1 MNLERFEQF
10 DFCNNFWTRR
20 ESFMKRIGL
29 LFACALLVCG
39 FVGAQ
44 DQKRVAEEKMAAG
57 LRLAGPPEMQD
68 AGVMFGEVTKG
79 APFSGVRTEES
90 VQTLGDGTHISH
102 KSSVSYARDSAG
114 RVRREDDEWITIY
127 DPIANVSYRLNKKN
141 HTGNKVELLRGQD
154 LDRRKVEME
163 QAQADL
169 LKQQAEQSLAEDK
182 ATRVNAVIITDQGAN
197 GYAYSI
203 RKPGTEESL
212 GSQVVNGVMAD
223 GTRVTQTIPAGDFGN
238 DRPITSVT
246 ESWYSPELHL
256 TVLYKR
262 TDPREGDVTTQY
274 TGIKRGDPDP
284 TLFQL
289 PAGYTLNQN
298 EMKRRQEEIQ

>member
-1 MNLERFEQF
+1 
-10 DFCNNFWTRR
+10 
-20 ESFMKRIGL
+20 MKRI
-29 LFACALLVCG
+29 LFVVACASLGCG
-39 FVGAQ
+39 LAVGQ
-44 DQKRVAEEKMAAG
+44 EKVVRDKLNAEQA
-57 LRLAGPPEMQD
+57 RLKLWRSDGVPEMQD
-68 AGVMFGEVTKG
+68 AGVMFGEVVKG
-79 APFSGVRTEES
+79 APFSAQRTEES
-90 VQTLGDGTHISH
+90 LQTLGDGTHISS

-127 DPIANVSYRLNKKN
+127 DPVANTSYRLNKKN
-141 HTGNKVELLRGQD
+141 HTGNKVQLLLGQD
-154 LDRRKVEME
+154 ADRQKAELE
-163 QAQADL
+163 QAQLAR
-169 LKQQAEQSLAEDK
+169 LKMQGAEQTFDLDK
-182 ATRVNAVIITDQGAN
+182 AKKENEIMVTTQGPN
-197 GYAYSI
+197 GYVLSV
-203 RKPGTEESL
+203 RRPGIEESL

-223 GTRVTQTIPAGDFGN
+223 GTKVTHTIPAGDFGN

-274 TGIKRGDPDP
+274 TGIKRGEPDP

-298 EMKRRQEEIQ
+298 QEKRRQEEIQ

>member
-1 MNLERFEQF
+1 
-10 DFCNNFWTRR
+10 
-20 ESFMKRIGL
+20 MKRIVMVL
-29 LFACALLVCG
+29 ACALLACG
-39 FVGAQ
+39 FLNAQ
-44 DQKRVAEEKMAAG
+44 EQKRAAEEKA
-57 LRLAGPPEMQD
+57 LAWRSSGAPEMQD
-68 AGVMFGEVTKG
+68 AGVMFGEVIKG
-79 APFSGVRTEES
+79 APFSAQRTEES
-90 VQTLGDGTHISH
+90 LQTLGDGTHITN
-102 KSSVSYARDSAG
+102 KSSISYARDGAG
-114 RVRREDDEWITIY
+114 RVRREDNEWITIY

-154 LDRRKVEME
+154 IDRRKVEME
-163 QAQADL
+163 LAQLDF
-169 LKQQAEQSLAEDK
+169 LKQQVEQKQAEDK
-182 ATRVNAVIITDQGAN
+182 AKRENAVMITADGPN
-197 GYAYSI
+197 GYVYSI

-274 TGIKRGDPDP
+274 TGIKRSEPDP

-298 EMKRRQEEIQ
+298 QEKRRQEEVR

>member
-1 MNLERFEQF
+1 
-10 DFCNNFWTRR
+10 
-20 ESFMKRIGL
+20 MKRIAMFL
-29 LFACALLVCG
+29 ACALLVCG
-39 FVGAQ
+39 FANAQ
-44 DQKRVAEEKMAAG
+44 EQKRAAEEKIAAG

-90 VQTLGDGTHISH
+90 LQTLGDGTHISH

-127 DPIANVSYRLNKKN
+127 DPIADISYRLNKKS
-141 HTGNKVELLRGQD
+141 HTGNKVELLRGQA
-154 LDRRKVEME
+154 LDRQKVEME
-163 QAQADL
+163 RAQVDL

-182 ATRVNAVIITDQGAN
+182 AKRENAVMITAQGPN
-197 GYAYSI
+197 GYVYSI

-256 TVLYKR
+256 TVMYKR

-274 TGIKRGDPDP
+274 TGIKRGEPDA

-298 EMKRRQEEIQ
+298 QERRRQEEIQ